1 MLKYEYTVKINN
13 DIVNQ
18 GKTSSKQA
26 AINAFKGFG
35 RGSYGNI
42 VETLDN
48 GSTTEIGHKAIGKS
62 LYCW

>member
-1 MLKYEYTVKINN
+1 MLKYEYTVRINN

-35 RGSYGNI
+35 RESYGNI
-42 VETLDN
+42 IETLDN
-48 GSTTEIGHKAIGKS
+48 GSITEIGYKTIGKS

>member
-1 MLKYEYTVKINN
+1 MLKYEYTVRINN

-42 VETLDN
+42 VETLDD
-48 GSTTEIGHKAIGKS
+48 GSITEIGHKAIGKS